1 MPSMRHRHAQH
12 ARQAMANDST
22 ATAHGAD
29 HVAPTSMANAKR
41 SNDSTA
47 RLDHGA
53 ATNPILYSRV

>member
-1 MPSMRHRHAQH
+1 MPSMRHRPCPSPSE
-12 ARQAMANDST
+12 AMANDS
-22 ATAHGAD
+22 TAHGAD